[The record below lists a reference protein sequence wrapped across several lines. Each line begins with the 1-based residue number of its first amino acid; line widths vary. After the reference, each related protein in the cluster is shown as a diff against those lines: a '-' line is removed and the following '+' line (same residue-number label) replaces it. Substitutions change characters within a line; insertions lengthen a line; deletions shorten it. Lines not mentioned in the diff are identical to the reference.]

1 MSEHYLHF
9 RLDPSQF
16 SRGFVTPELTSLGA
30 VTICIDVT
38 NFTFIWM
45 KFAITRQPFRLN
57 YMVGDTDVV
66 KESAFRENDIIGRIS
81 GLN

>member
-1 MSEHYLHF
+1 
-9 RLDPSQF
+9 
-16 SRGFVTPELTSLGA
+16 
-30 VTICIDVT
+30 
-38 NFTFIWM
+38 M